1 MELTLKMDDDTVI
14 RSKQLEITISSM
26 STKNGTFARI
36 GLSFFTDNAKFVDAL
51 FTEMRKKAR
60 FL

>member
-1 MELTLKMDDDTVI
+1 MELTLKMDDGTVI

-26 STKNGTFARI
+26 FTKNGTFARI
-36 GLSFFTDNAKFVDAL
+36 GVSFLTDDTDFVDAL
-51 FTEMRKKAR
+51 LTEKHKKAR